1 MPISSA
7 FSPASPQARAIDN
20 LFTLDLAIGAVI
32 FLIVTGLVIFMILRF
47 RGRPGQGE
55 PSQAI
60 RGKRIEVVWTGIPL
74 LILVVLF
81 FFTMS
86 TMAAAGSP
94 TSHQQPDL
102 VVIGHQWWWEFQYP
116 KLGIITANEAHIP
129 AGQSMLVELQS
140 ADVIHDFWVPNL
152 GRKIDLQPDFPTW
165 LTLQPTQPGT
175 YLGACSEYCGTEHA
189 WMRLRVIADTPDQ
202 FTAWINAQK
211 AVPPAPSGGDTA
223 RGAQLF
229 QQNTCIACHTIAGTP
244 AKARFA
250 PDLTHIGSRQTIGA
264 GVLDNTPQNM
274 ARWLTNPQAVK
285 PGSFMPNFQLSAA
298 DVDAL
303 TAYLESLK

>member
-7 FSPASPQARAIDN
+7 FSPASPQAQAINN
-20 LFTLDLAIGAVI
+20 LFTLDLALGAVI
-32 FLIVTGLVIFMILRF
+32 FLIVTGLVIFMITRF
-47 RGRPGQGE
+47 RGRPGEGE

-60 RGKRIEVVWTGIPL
+60 RGKRIEIVWTGIPL

-102 VVIGHQWWWEFQYP
+102 IVIGHQWWWEFQYP
-116 KLGIITANEAHIP
+116 KLGITTANEAHIP
-129 AGQSMLVELQS
+129 AGQPMLVELQS

-165 LTLQPTQPGT
+165 LTLQPTRPGT

-189 WMRLRVIADTPDQ
+189 WMRLRVIADPPDQ
-202 FTAWINAQK
+202 FTAWINGQK
-211 AVPPAPSGGDTA
+211 AVPPTPTGGDAA

-229 QQNTCIACHTIAGTP
+229 QQDTCIACHTIAGTQ

-274 ARWLTNPQAVK
+274 ARWLKNPQAVK
-285 PGSFMPNFQLSAA
+285 PGSFMPNFQLSDA
-298 DVDAL
+298 DVNAL
-303 TAYLESLK
+303 TAYLEGLK